1 MNLRTWS
8 SPGQIAVLIVLSLS
22 AFAKNGLHVVVV
34 PVANMYSKPS
44 EKTDVVSQAIY
55 GSNVHLIEA
64 RGEWSR
70 VETPDRYRGWTPSR
84 YLRIVLSGN
93 GYAVAGPT
101 VQVESLF
108 ANIYAEP
115 DVTKHKAVITVP
127 FEVKLEVVP
136 EDAKAKAAQPKHEGW
151 FHVRLPGMT
160 NAWIQAGDVAT
171 DSRPLSIALSI
182 ELAKRF
188 VGLPY
193 LWGGT
198 SSFGFDCSGFTQM
211 LVRARGLEMPRDADK
226 QAAWSGVT
234 RVERKDL
241 QPGDLLFF
249 GSSEKEINH
258 TGMYLGDEQFI
269 QAATNDRPVIQISRL
284 DDQPWTRLL
293 VACRRVK
300 PTQPIAVRAK

>member
-258 TGMYLGDEQFI
+258 TGMYLGDGQFI